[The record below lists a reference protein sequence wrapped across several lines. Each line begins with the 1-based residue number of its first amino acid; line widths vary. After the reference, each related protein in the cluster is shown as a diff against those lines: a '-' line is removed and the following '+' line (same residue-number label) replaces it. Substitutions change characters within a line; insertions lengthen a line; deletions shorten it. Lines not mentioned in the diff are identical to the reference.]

1 MDKKSSKI
9 NSDITSKLEECI
21 QDFNKKISIVV
32 PIKES
37 GIRYLDG
44 KSGYNFSQSETLND
58 IELATLSKFKTG
70 DIDEEGQQK
79 LYMNTVNFVT
89 DVARKNVDLDVRN
102 FIFRPVTRS
111 QKIMT
116 ILMSKSF
123 SMWAK
128 KAGFGEIINELVDDF
143 PKYGTAVLKKV
154 GKTVE
159 RVPLRTLINSQDA
172 KSLKDAVLSGGY
184 VIQTHQLSYEQV
196 KAFPNWVCDD
206 FDGKK
211 DFYEMYTYLELSTI
225 REVSGGVEE
234 SETNEDKSKV
244 LSVTIINKETNE
256 VLYCEQVDELP
267 YEDVFWNKI
276 DGRWLGVGEVESQF
290 ENQKAMNLV
299 ANLQKRGMLWSSKKV
314 FQTQGEAVSRNLIKQ
329 VRDGDVLEVGLNG
342 AITQINNQTQAS
354 GDYAQARDMWSEN
367 SKQKSFTFEVSTGE
381 SMPSATPFRLG
392 VILSEAAA
400 SHFERKREKLGLFL
414 QRGFF
419 NLIVPI
425 FIKECE
431 DHTLYI
437 SKDQDGFMDVRDAMI
452 QFYVNDYYWKLLSGD
467 LEDIPDEL
475 AVREK
480 VIASMPKDF
489 YFSVLKKEYK
499 DVEAVLDLDIT
510 GEATD
515 NKGLVDSYTTV
526 YQQLL
531 AKGDPRADE
540 VLDEI
545 MSLSGVRLSSAK
557 PVSQSATSPIMSN
570 QQATTPNLTPTGI
583 PSLTPA

>member
-1 MDKKSSKI
+1 MDKISSNI
-9 NSDITSKLEECI
+9 NSDISSKLEKSL
-21 QDFNKKISIVV
+21 QDFNTKIKIVTPV
-32 PIKES
+32 QES
-37 GIRYLDG
+37 GIRYLCG
-44 KSGYNFSQSETLND
+44 QSGYSFSQPETLND
-58 IELATLSKFKTG
+58 IELSTLSKFKTG

-89 DVARKNVDLDVRN
+89 DVARKNVDLDVKN
-102 FIFRPVTRS
+102 FVFRPTTRS
-111 QKIMT
+111 QKAMT

-123 SMWAK
+123 AMWAK

-154 GKTVE
+154 GKLVE

-172 KSLKDAVLSGGY
+172 KTLKEAVLSGGY
-184 VIQTHQLSYEQV
+184 VIQTHQMSYEQI
-196 KAFPNWVCDD
+196 KKFPNWECDD

-211 DFYEMYTYLELSTI
+211 DFYEMYTYLPKELI
-225 REVSGGVEE
+225 AAVSKDYSYDGEA
-234 SETNEDKSKV
+234 DDKV
-244 LSVTIINKETNE
+244 LSVTIIEKDSNAI
-256 VLYCEQVDELP
+256 LYCDEVDELP
-267 YEDVFWNKI
+267 YEDVFWNKV

-342 AITQINNQTQAS
+342 AITQINNQTQAT

-367 SKQKSFTFEVSTGE
+367 SKQKSFTFEVATGE

-425 FIKECE
+425 FIQEAE
-431 DHTLYI
+431 DHTLYM
-437 SKDQDGFMDVRDAMI
+437 SKDQDGFTDLRDAMI
-452 QFYVNDYYWKLLSGD
+452 EYYVNDFYWKLMDGD
-467 LEDIPDEL
+467 LQDIPDEV
-475 AVREK
+475 AVREA
-480 VIASMPKDF
+480 VINQMPKDF
-489 YFSVLKKEYK
+489 YFSVMKKEYK
-499 DVEAVLDLDIT
+499 DIDTVLDLDIT
-510 GEATD
+510 GEAAD
-515 NKGLVDSYTTV
+515 NKGLLDSYTTV
-526 YQQLL
+526 YQQLV

-540 VLDEI
+540 VLDDI
-545 MSLSGVRLSSAK
+545 MTLSGVKLASAA
-557 PVSQSATSPIMSN
+557 PATVPLKTN
-570 QQATTPNLTPTGI
+570 PQAATPNVTPTGI